1 MSVVMLLRGIL
12 EFLQNFQV
20 TIGRPVKY
28 SDSYFTIIVVHTSI
42 SNNSHLQATS
52 SLGEA
57 LLHPLV
63 AISTPPP
70 KRPPCCLC
78 FSPFFS
84 ENLICPVLT
93 RQCCC
98 CCRDTAGRERFKE
111 ITTEYYRGAMVSGII
126 YFVRYSVS
134 FAPRNTL
141 PYRIIQNSEVRIKRT
156 AVSP

>member
-1 MSVVMLLRGIL
+1 MGYYWAAGKIL
-12 EFLQNFQV
+12 HASINNN
-20 TIGRPVKY
+20 
-28 SDSYFTIIVVHTSI
+28 SDS
-42 SNNSHLQATS
+42 QARS
-52 SLGEA
+52 SLEEA

-63 AISTPPP
+63 ALSTPPP

-84 ENLICPVLT
+84 ENLICPVLR

-98 CCRDTAGRERFKE
+98 CCRDTAGQERLDE
-111 ITTEYYRGAMVSGII
+111 ITTGYYRGAMVSGII

-141 PYRIIQNSEVRIKRT
+141 PYRIIQNSKVRIKRT
-156 AVSP
+156 SVSP